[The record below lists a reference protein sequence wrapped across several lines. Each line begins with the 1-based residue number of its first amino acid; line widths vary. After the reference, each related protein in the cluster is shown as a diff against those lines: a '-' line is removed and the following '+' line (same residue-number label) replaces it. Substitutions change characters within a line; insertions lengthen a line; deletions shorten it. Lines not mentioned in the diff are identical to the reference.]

1 MTKYLFQGE
10 ALNAHMLVVLA
21 KNAYDSAATMHL
33 FDLDALDDGE
43 SDAPNQATLCGF
55 LPKGGLTEAAPS
67 RRPCGRSGCGRSSRG
82 ASCRGRGCCRW
93 PARSTGRR

>member
-67 RRPCGRSGCGRSSRG
+67 WGCYVTCKKCL
-82 ASCRGRGCCRW
+82 AKY
-93 PARSTGRR
+93 ATLTK

>member
-1 MTKYLFQGE
+1 MTKYLFQSE
-10 ALNAHMLVVLA
+10 ALNAHMLVVLSRH
-21 KNAYDSAATMHL
+21 AYHSAATMHL

-67 RRPCGRSGCGRSSRG
+67 WGSYVTCKKCLAAFDKLHS
-82 ASCRGRGCCRW
+82 
-93 PARSTGRR
+93 